1 MWRPLLRKL
10 LETFPR
16 AHTCIAPLDRRRV
29 ESLPKIQH
37 MICLPL
43 DKSYLKQA
51 PKCPKAVV
59 VIFYL
64 QYAARDSTYVYT
76 TKQ

>member
-16 AHTCIAPLDRRRV
+16 AHTCAPLDRRRV

-37 MICLPL
+37 YIICLAL
-43 DKSYLKQA
+43 DKCYLKQA

-59 VIFYL
+59 VRFYL
-64 QYAARDSTYVYT
+64 QYAARDTHVYT